1 MGIQLALEGEKY
13 MRLKDEV
20 AIITGGGSGIGKAIS
35 MAFAAEGA
43 IVILAARN
51 FSRLEETV
59 ETIKSRGGRAKAR
72 QTNVSDEEQVQQLVA
87 EVINDYGRVDI
98 LVNNSGIGG
107 PTVNVVDLQ
116 LQDWNEVLA
125 VNLTG
130 SMLCAREVLKH
141 MIPRRKGNI
150 VNMGSDG
157 GRFGYP
163 MRSPY
168 CVSKWGIVGLT
179 ETLAIEVGQHNI
191 RVNCLSPAAVKGER
205 LINVVTGRSKATG
218 VPFEELMNK
227 ITEDYSLQRPTE
239 ETEVAAAAV
248 FLASDESSGITGHTL
263 VVNCGHHIV
272 Q

>member
-1 MGIQLALEGEKY
+1 
-13 MRLKDEV
+13 MRLRDEV
-20 AIITGGGSGIGKAIS
+20 AIVTGGGKGIGRAIS
-35 MAFAAEGA
+35 LAFAAEGA
-43 IVILAARN
+43 IVVIAART
-51 FSRLEETV
+51 SSKLDEAV
-59 ETIKSRGGRAKAR
+59 ERIKSGGGRAKAI
-72 QTNVSDEEQVQQLVA
+72 QADISDEKQVRRLVA
-87 EVINDYGRVDI
+87 DTIDDYGKVDI

-107 PTVNVVDLQ
+107 PTVNVVDLR

-125 VNLTG
+125 INLTG

-150 VNMGSDG
+150 VNIASDA

-168 CVSKWGIVGLT
+168 CVSKWGIIGLT
-179 ETLAIEVGQHNI
+179 ETLAIEVGQHDI
-191 RVNCLSPAAVKGER
+191 RVNCISPAAVKGER
-205 LINVVTGRSKATG
+205 LINVVNGRSRATG
-218 VPFEELMNK
+218 VPFEELMSR

-239 ETEVAAAAV
+239 EAEVAATAV
-248 FLASDESSGITGHTL
+248 FLASEESSGITGHTL

>member
-1 MGIQLALEGEKY
+1 
-13 MRLKDEV
+13 MRLRDEV
-20 AIITGGGSGIGKAIS
+20 AIVTGGGKGIGRAIS
-35 MAFAAEGA
+35 LAFAAEGA
-43 IVILAARN
+43 IVVIAART
-51 FSRLEETV
+51 SSKLDEAV
-59 ETIKSRGGRAKAR
+59 ERIKSGGGRAKAI
-72 QTNVSDEEQVQQLVA
+72 QADISDEKQVRRLVA
-87 EVINDYGRVDI
+87 DTIDDYGKVDI

-107 PTVNVVDLQ
+107 PTVNVVDLR

-125 VNLTG
+125 INLTG

-150 VNMGSDG
+150 VNIASDA

-168 CVSKWGIVGLT
+168 CVSKWGIIGLT
-179 ETLAIEVGQHNI
+179 ETLAIEVGQYDI
-191 RVNCLSPAAVKGER
+191 RVNCISPAAVKGER
-205 LINVVTGRSKATG
+205 LINVVKGRSRATG
-218 VPFEELMNK
+218 VPFEELMSR

-239 ETEVAAAAV
+239 EAEVAATAV
-248 FLASDESSGITGHTL
+248 FLASEESSGITGHTL

>member
-1 MGIQLALEGEKY
+1 
-13 MRLKDEV
+13 MRLKDRV
-20 AIITGGGSGIGKAIS
+20 AIVTGGGRGIGRAIS
-35 MAFAAEGA
+35 LAFASEGA
-43 IVILAARN
+43 TVVVAARTL
-51 FSRLEETV
+51 SMLD
-59 ETIKSRGGRAKAR
+59 ETIEKIESGGGRAKAI
-72 QTNVSDEEQVQQLVA
+72 QTDVSDEKQVQRLIA
-87 EVINDYGRVDI
+87 ETVNDYGEVDI

-141 MIPRRKGNI
+141 MIPRKKGNI
-150 VNMGSDG
+150 VNIGSDA

-168 CVSKWGIVGLT
+168 SVSKWGIIGLT
-179 ETLAIEVGQHNI
+179 ETLAIEVGQYDI
-191 RVNCLSPAAVKGER
+191 RVNCISPAAVRGER
-205 LINVVTGRSKATG
+205 LINVVSGRSRATG
-218 VPFEELMNK
+218 VPFEELMGK
-227 ITEDYSLQRPTE
+227 ITVNYALQRPTE
-239 ETEVAAAAV
+239 EAEVAAAAV

-263 VVNCGHHIV
+263 VVNCGHHIA